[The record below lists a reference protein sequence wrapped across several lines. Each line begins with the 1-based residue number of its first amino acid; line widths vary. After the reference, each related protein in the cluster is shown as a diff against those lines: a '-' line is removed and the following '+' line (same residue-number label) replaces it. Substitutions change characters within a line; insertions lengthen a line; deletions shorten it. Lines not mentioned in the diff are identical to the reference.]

1 MNRYPTERWVVIIAI
16 GLAAV
21 LAMLLIGTLIV
32 TDAPLD
38 PFNQGDAGTSR
49 LADASGGAVAS
60 AYTAAGAETA
70 PETVIVIGGGGE
82 LTSADVAALNNHLYD
97 GGQVVVLTEDKQS
110 NQLLAAL
117 DAETRVAVGYLHTTA
132 QQSVN
137 PEQFVVSGGGDTEPT
152 LSGVQ
157 INAAKPLG
165 VADSGDS
172 TNRTILAWSAPA
184 GRDLNSDGQISDTEP
199 RGIYPVAVAEPVGA
213 GRIVV
218 VGDASVL
225 TNGQWKVE
233 ENRQFT
239 RTITGDGALLIYP
252 QWNSFPL
259 VSQFRFGLNTPPGTL
274 LGLAVFCGG
283 GATGAWLGVWVY
295 RRRDTTA
302 TEDTR
307 LTITLR

>member
-1 MNRYPTERWVVIIAI
+1 
-16 GLAAV
+16 
-21 LAMLLIGTLIV
+21 
-32 TDAPLD
+32 
-38 PFNQGDAGTSR
+38 
-49 LADASGGAVAS
+49 
-60 AYTAAGAETA
+60 
-70 PETVIVIGGGGE
+70 
-82 LTSADVAALNNHLYD
+82 
-97 GGQVVVLTEDKQS
+97 
-110 NQLLAAL
+110 
-117 DAETRVAVGYLHTTA
+117 
-132 QQSVN
+132 VN